1 MSRVESLPNRTKPR
15 INHRAGVSSRS
26 RARSSSH
33 LGAYKV
39 FVFAQ
44 IPSHR
49 ILQRLLQRP
58 HGRLFQ
64 VCAADD
70 VREQSR
76 DLALRVLHRVVVFVR
91 VHGARAGLTS
101 PRARGDVIAT
111 GPASFFSNGQ
121 IFRSVAALELFA
133 HTTPRSIARAEVSRA
148 RARSSA
154 GRGRRGS
161 ATIGR
166 FELDDDARGVERA
179 NDERRRGKRAR
190 TKGDARRRDAW
201 HNAFD
206 ILYKNG
212 RASNAAPRGGTKRR
226 TRSAVV
232 FIFVVGRLLRDAS
245 QQTLKKSNQC

>member
-44 IPSHR
+44 IPSQR

-101 PRARGDVIAT
+101 PRARGIARFAT
-111 GPASFFSNGQ
+111 GPAGFFSNGQ

-148 RARSSA
+148 RA
-154 GRGRRGS
+154 
-161 ATIGR
+161 
-166 FELDDDARGVERA
+166 
-179 NDERRRGKRAR
+179 
-190 TKGDARRRDAW
+190 
-201 HNAFD
+201 
-206 ILYKNG
+206 
-212 RASNAAPRGGTKRR
+212 
-226 TRSAVV
+226 
-232 FIFVVGRLLRDAS
+232 
-245 QQTLKKSNQC
+245 

>member
-44 IPSHR
+44 IPSQR

-76 DLALRVLHRVVVFVR
+76 DLALACPPSRRRVRSR
-91 VHGARAGLTS
+91 
-101 PRARGDVIAT
+101 PWRARGFDVAARARRLRRIAT

-148 RARSSA
+148 RRVIERRARSPRI
-154 GRGRRGS
+154 GDDW
-161 ATIGR
+161 TIR
-166 FELDDDARGVERA
+166 
-179 NDERRRGKRAR
+179 
-190 TKGDARRRDAW
+190 ARRR
-201 HNAFD
+201 
-206 ILYKNG
+206 
-212 RASNAAPRGGTKRR
+212 RARRRARERRATTRETGENERRCATAPTRGTMRLTFYTKMG
-226 TRSAVV
+226 
-232 FIFVVGRLLRDAS
+232 GRLTPRRAAGRS
-245 QQTLKKSNQC
+245 GEREAP

>member
-101 PRARGDVIAT
+101 PRARGIARIAT

-148 RARSSA
+148 RA
-154 GRGRRGS
+154 
-161 ATIGR
+161 
-166 FELDDDARGVERA
+166 
-179 NDERRRGKRAR
+179 
-190 TKGDARRRDAW
+190 
-201 HNAFD
+201 
-206 ILYKNG
+206 
-212 RASNAAPRGGTKRR
+212 
-226 TRSAVV
+226 
-232 FIFVVGRLLRDAS
+232 
-245 QQTLKKSNQC
+245 

>member
-101 PRARGDVIAT
+101 PRARGHLNPRHGACE
-111 GPASFFSNGQ
+111 FFFDRANLPVG
-121 IFRSVAALELFA
+121 RRARTVCPHDAAID
-133 HTTPRSIARAEVSRA
+133 RARGGFSRA
-148 RARSSA
+148 RVIERVDAVAADRRRLDDSSSTTTRAASSA
-154 GRGRRGS
+154 RTTS
-161 ATIGR
+161 
-166 FELDDDARGVERA
+166 DDEG
-179 NDERRRGKRAR
+179 
-190 TKGDARRRDAW
+190 
-201 HNAFD
+201 
-206 ILYKNG
+206 NG
-212 RASNAAPRGGTKRR
+212 RERKAIRDGATRGTMRLTFYTKMG
-226 TRSAVV
+226 
-232 FIFVVGRLLRDAS
+232 GRLTPRRAAGRS
-245 QQTLKKSNQC
+245 GEREAP

>member
-76 DLALRVLHRVVVFVR
+76 DLALRVRHRVVFVR
-91 VHGARAGLTS
+91 VHGARAGVTPARRWVSADCELFSNREITRS
-101 PRARGDVIAT
+101 VDARG
-111 GPASFFSNGQ
+111 
-121 IFRSVAALELFA
+121 LFA
-133 HTTPRSIARAEVSRA
+133 HTTDAARFLKTRRRSSDGWTIRGRRSVRRRA
-148 RARSSA
+148 RASR
-154 GRGRRGS
+154 
-161 ATIGR
+161 ATT
-166 FELDDDARGVERA
+166 
-179 NDERRRGKRAR
+179 GKRTR
-190 TKGDARRRDAW
+190 TKGDARDGSTRGTMRLT
-201 HNAFD
+201 F
-206 ILYKNG
+206 YTKMGG
-212 RASNAAPRGGTKRR
+212 RLTPRRGGTKGR

-232 FIFVVGRLLRDAS
+232 FVFVVGRLLRDVS
-245 QQTLKKSNQC
+245 HKTLKKSNQC

>member
-44 IPSHR
+44 IPSQR

-101 PRARGDVIAT
+101 PRARGLR
-111 GPASFFSNGQ
+111 ASPRGLRVFFRTVKSSGRSPHSNCLPT
-121 IFRSVAALELFA
+121 R
-133 HTTPRSIARAEVSRA
+133 RRDRSRA
-148 RARSSA
+148 RRFLARARDRAPGAGAADRRRLDDSSSTTTRAASSA
-154 GRGRRGS
+154 RTTS
-161 ATIGR
+161 
-166 FELDDDARGVERA
+166 DDEG
-179 NDERRRGKRAR
+179 
-190 TKGDARRRDAW
+190 
-201 HNAFD
+201 
-206 ILYKNG
+206 NG
-212 RASNAAPRGGTKRR
+212 RERKAIRDGATRGTMRLTFYTKMG
-226 TRSAVV
+226 
-232 FIFVVGRLLRDAS
+232 GRLTPRRAAGRS
-245 QQTLKKSNQC
+245 GEREAP

>member
-101 PRARGDVIAT
+101 PRARGHLNPRHGAC
-111 GPASFFSNGQ
+111 SFFFDRANLPVG
-121 IFRSVAALELFA
+121 RRARTVCPHDAAID
-133 HTTPRSIARAEVSRA
+133 RARGGFSRA
-148 RARSSA
+148 RVIARWTRSPRI
-154 GRGRRGS
+154 GDDW
-161 ATIGR
+161 TIR
-166 FELDDDARGVERA
+166 
-179 NDERRRGKRAR
+179 
-190 TKGDARRRDAW
+190 ARRRRARRRARERQAD
-201 HNAFD
+201 D
-206 ILYKNG
+206 EGNG
-212 RASNAAPRGGTKRR
+212 RERKAIRDGATRGTMRLTFYTKMG
-226 TRSAVV
+226 
-232 FIFVVGRLLRDAS
+232 GRLTPRRAAGRS
-245 QQTLKKSNQC
+245 GEREAP

>member
-101 PRARGDVIAT
+101 PRARGHLNPRHGAC
-111 GPASFFSNGQ
+111 SFFFDRANLPVG
-121 IFRSVAALELFA
+121 RRARTVCPHDAAID
-133 HTTPRSIARAEVSRA
+133 RARGGFSRA
-148 RARSSA
+148 RVIARVDAVAADRRRLDDSSSTTTRAASSA
-154 GRGRRGS
+154 RTTS
-161 ATIGR
+161 
-166 FELDDDARGVERA
+166 DDEG
-179 NDERRRGKRAR
+179 
-190 TKGDARRRDAW
+190 
-201 HNAFD
+201 
-206 ILYKNG
+206 NG
-212 RASNAAPRGGTKRR
+212 RERKAIRDGATRGTMRLTFYTKMG
-226 TRSAVV
+226 
-232 FIFVVGRLLRDAS
+232 GRLTPRRAAGRS
-245 QQTLKKSNQC
+245 GEREAP

>member
-44 IPSHR
+44 IPSQR

-76 DLALRVLHRVVVFVR
+76 DLALRVLHRVVAFVR

-101 PRARGDVIAT
+101 PRARDCAHRHGACE
-111 GPASFFSNGQ
+111 FFFERSNLPVG
-121 IFRSVAALELFA
+121 RRARTVCPHDAAID
-133 HTTPRSIARAEVSRA
+133 RARGGFSRA
-148 RARSSA
+148 RVIERWTRSPRI
-154 GRGRRGS
+154 GDDW
-161 ATIGR
+161 TIR
-166 FELDDDARGVERA
+166 
-179 NDERRRGKRAR
+179 
-190 TKGDARRRDAW
+190 ARRR
-201 HNAFD
+201 
-206 ILYKNG
+206 
-212 RASNAAPRGGTKRR
+212 RARR
-226 TRSAVV
+226 RARERRATTRETGENERRCATARRV
-232 FIFVVGRLLRDAS
+232 A
-245 QQTLKKSNQC
+245 QCV